1 MSNDNL
7 DRVVVVLRRLT
18 RKSGV
23 LQGGALI
30 DRLVRET
37 KLDAASIRSYFKEM
51 RGQGWIEASSWS
63 ATGNPVGRVQVSLP
77 ALPTPLW
84 CEQWNSALLACKK
97 LSEADREALFEC
109 GATLADM
116 NETEFS
122 KILNG
127 LVRLREDQ
135 SKWFGTPQFLVG
147 AQYLCGSSK
156 ILSKLGSRAIRA
168 FGIDLAKFPDHPLYV
183 VTAGPRNPQAVVL
196 VENPAAFELATKTA
210 AVEHCAF
217 IATFGF
223 GLSKVS
229 EDYGNQLA
237 SMVKHGL
244 SGSITLMREG
254 SNAPPARELLKH
266 ENITFWGDLDIAGIQ
281 IYERIAKHIPSLQLS
296 ALYLPMIDAV
306 TTGDN
311 RHPYVTAVGKSGQM
325 MFSATREDSKAMLGR
340 CHEWAVDQELVTASQ
355 IEALAGSYLSNRPR

>member
-1 MSNDNL
+1 MPNSDL
-7 DRVVVVLRRLT
+7 ERVVGALRRLT
-18 RKSGV
+18 RKSNV

-30 DRLVRET
+30 DRLIRET
-37 KLDAASIRSYFKEM
+37 KLDAASIRSHFKEM
-51 RGQGWIEASSWS
+51 RRQGWIEASSWS

-84 CEQWNSALLACKK
+84 CEQWNSALLACKE
-97 LSEADREALFEC
+97 LSEADRETLFEC
-109 GATLADM
+109 GAILADM

-147 AQYLCGSSK
+147 AQYICGSSK

-183 VTAGPRNPQAVVL
+183 VTAGPSNPQAVVL

-237 SMVKHGL
+237 SMVEHGL

-254 SNAPPARELLKH
+254 SSAPPARELLKH

-306 TTGDN
+306 RAGDH
-311 RHPYVTAVGKSGQM
+311 RHRYVTAVGKSGQL
-325 MFSATREDSKAMLGR
+325 MFSATREDSKSMLNH
-340 CHEWAVDQELVTASQ
+340 CNEWAVDQEFVTASQ
-355 IEALAGSYLSNRPR
+355 IEIMAGKLLLQPA